1 MAEQN
6 YNTET
11 ELVRACLSNDRKA
24 QRLLYERY
32 VSRMYSVC
40 CRYIGDR
47 DAAADVLQDGF
58 VTVFGKLGSYSG
70 EGSLEGWMRKVF
82 VNQALM
88 RLRKNDVLKN
98 ADDISEMKTNVPFQ
112 DDVLDN
118 LNAEDLMNLISSMP
132 AGFRTVFNLRVVEG
146 FSHQEIAQKLGIA
159 EGASR
164 SQLSRARV
172 WLKEHLLNLEKERK

>member
-6 YNTET
+6 YNTEN

-24 QRLLYERY
+24 QRLLYDKY
-32 VSRMYSVC
+32 ASRMYSVC
-40 CRYIGDR
+40 RRYIGDR
-47 DAAADVLQDGF
+47 DAAADVFQDGF
-58 VTVFGKLGSYSG
+58 VTVFGKLGSYNG

-88 RLRKNDVLKN
+88 QLRKNDVLKN
-98 ADDISEMKTNVPFQ
+98 ADDISEMKMNVPFQ
-112 DDVLDN
+112 DDVLDR
-118 LNAEDLMNLISSMP
+118 LHSADLMNLISSMP
-132 AGFRTVFNLRVVEG
+132 TGFRTVFNLRVVEG

-172 WLKEHLLNLEKERK
+172 WLKEHLLNFEKERK